1 MTESSTISS
10 RDMKMMAMVANN
22 FWSLYMVNMMMVE
35 VANVIIMIK
44 FTYLKFLKVE
54 IVVNSLRYYPILE
67 N

>member
-1 MTESSTISS
+1 
-10 RDMKMMAMVANN
+10 MMAMVANN